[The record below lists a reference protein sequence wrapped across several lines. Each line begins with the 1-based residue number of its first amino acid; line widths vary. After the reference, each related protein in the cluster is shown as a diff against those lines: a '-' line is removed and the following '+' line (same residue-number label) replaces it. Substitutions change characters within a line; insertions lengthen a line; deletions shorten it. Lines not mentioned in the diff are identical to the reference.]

1 MHNRIQTAENY
12 RYSTRTKCLNRYVQN
27 YETAKTT
34 RLINN
39 RKCSNQRWSTLPI
52 VDQSKIGLKEILTD
66 IHQHFNNEIE
76 DDRKSDSS
84 IEYDYINPI
93 SLSIPQN
100 LPQRHVS
107 IATIYLQDE
116 QWHQLELFIKHF
128 SSCASL
134 SNNLSV
140 NSSTTHLIIDDSST
154 PNRCIFSK
162 KIFQAVARHLFIVSI
177 RWIEQCL
184 IENNIVDETPFEIHG
199 DSTMSTMHLA
209 RQSPINPLFSPLIS
223 FTIDCKS
230 FQHVLTRHDLAEL
243 VLLSGGTLF
252 DHESYI
258 SSEILI
264 VLADSTTNR
273 SQLEYRY
280 KTLHRNIKYLTPGYL
295 LKSIIYQKQQPF
307 EDFEL

>member
-264 VLADSTTNR
+264 VLADSTTSR